1 MLTPSPGRARSLS
14 PTMHQSGHFMSLLSR
29 LRPLQLYLHIK
40 TSCHGQR
47 VTSNDVAMLH
57 NDRLAWCGH
66 QPVEGL
72 QQNLEGALVREWQL
86 AQHNG
91 AARRALLSRLDEVR
105 QQPALCIE
113 RVFHEEFNESL
124 MIEWQGAC
132 SKVACNCTGRK
143 HVRLW
148 GPPEV
153 LLRHVV
159 VLSSHSTS
167 HKTKS

>member
-1 MLTPSPGRARSLS
+1 
-14 PTMHQSGHFMSLLSR
+14 
-29 LRPLQLYLHIK
+29 
-40 TSCHGQR
+40 
-47 VTSNDVAMLH
+47 MLH

-113 RVFHEEFNESL
+113 RVFHGEYSTISNDV
-124 MIEWQGAC
+124 EWQGAC
-132 SKVACNCTGRK
+132 SKAACNCTGRK
-143 HVRLW
+143 HIRLW
-148 GPPEV
+148 GPSEV
-153 LLRHVV
+153 LLHHAV
-159 VLSSHSTS
+159 VLSCHSTS
-167 HKTKS
+167 HEAKSWWAFSMQSSSPELLGYVAVLSSGCAWSIVLAMMDTVHALSR